1 MSNLLVAQRIFES
14 KIKYHLPS
22 LPSLQYG
29 IHVVFDGDLRR
40 KQPIF
45 LAHWRTRGIIMGLG
59 ARQISTVGADIP
71 LIDISRCAG
80 AKHSRLSV
88 LFDNYV
94 DLWTP
99 LEDQVMFD

>member
-1 MSNLLVAQRIFES
+1 MEC
-14 KIKYHLPS
+14 
-22 LPSLQYG
+22 QYG